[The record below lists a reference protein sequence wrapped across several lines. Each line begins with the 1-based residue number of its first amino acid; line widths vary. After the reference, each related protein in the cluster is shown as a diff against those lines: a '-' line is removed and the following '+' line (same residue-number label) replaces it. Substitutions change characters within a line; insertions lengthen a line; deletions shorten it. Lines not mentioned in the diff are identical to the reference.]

1 MTERL
6 APAVLVVTGV
16 SGAGK
21 TTLVRAL
28 DLAVIDTTRATVD
41 ESVAAL
47 AALVSALLGTAA

>member
-1 MTERL
+1 VTERL